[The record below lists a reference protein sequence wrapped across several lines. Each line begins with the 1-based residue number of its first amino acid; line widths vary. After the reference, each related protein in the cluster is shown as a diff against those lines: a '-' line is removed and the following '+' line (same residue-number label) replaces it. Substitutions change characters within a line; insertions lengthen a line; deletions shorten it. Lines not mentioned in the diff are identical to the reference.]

1 MVDNHRLS
9 TIKLIPIRDIKTPVE
24 PEQLDILMPEPVEL
38 DHEWKQ
44 YLCMHQYGSTKFPCD
59 ITPIDPS
66 KESGKDLDAPT
77 ALLGKVNE
85 DMELL
90 ISTKTKVLFLNQ
102 PMDIHRMFWE
112 IPIIDY
118 WIPTPGVLKKQIKVV
133 SKTPEEYE
141 EYKARLTNIRYYKE
155 NIIKQIHNPS
165 ARSIKFKDERKI
177 TVGISRKDLT
187 SYRTKV
193 KNAFY
198 NCFALI
204 VRFQYDD
211 EPFKEAHIKVFN
223 TGKMEIPGIV
233 NYKILEKVKSMILEI
248 LQPHIPADKQPLDFI
263 ENSHEDHVLINSNFN
278 CGFFV
283 NREKFHS
290 ILCGEK
296 YRIESSYDPCSYPGV
311 KCKFYFNNSI
321 GFDRNLQNGRV
332 LPEDRQLKLSEL
344 IASNKYTEISFM
356 VFRTGSGLIVANC
369 TEKILR
375 FVFEFIKQILIA
387 EYENICILSE
397 NPVIKNKQK
406 KIRKRMITFSDEICS

>member
-1 MVDNHRLS
+1 MFETNDY
-9 TIKLIPIRDIKTPVE
+9 
-24 PEQLDILMPEPVEL
+24 QLDS
-38 DHEWKQ
+38 EWKQ
-44 YLCMHQYGSTKFPCD
+44 YLCMHKFGAENIQCDLKPIKSVVCEPTNQTDYDSLQTKP
-59 ITPIDPS
+59 
-66 KESGKDLDAPT
+66 
-77 ALLGKVNE
+77 LLGKVNE
-85 DMELL
+85 DMELM

-102 PMDIHRMFWE
+102 PMDIHQIFWE
-112 IPIIDY
+112 IPTIDY
-118 WIPTPGVLKKQIKVV
+118 WKPIPGVLKKQIKVV
-133 SKTPEEYE
+133 SKTPEQYE
-141 EYKARLTNIRYYKE
+141 LYKSRLTQIRYYKE

-177 TVGISRKDLT
+177 TIGVSRKDLT
-187 SYRTKV
+187 SYRIKV

-233 NYKILEKVKSMILEI
+233 NYKILEKVKLMILEI
-248 LQPHIPADKQPLDFI
+248 LNPHIPKNNPSLDFI

-290 ILCGEK
+290 ILSSEK

-321 GFDRNLQNGRV
+321 GFDKELQNGRV
-332 LPEDRQLKLSEL
+332 LPEDRQMKLSEL
-344 IASNKYTEISFM
+344 ISSNKYTEISFM

-375 FVFEFIKQILIA
+375 FVFEFIKRILIA
-387 EYENICILSE
+387 EYSDISILSE
-397 NPVIKNKQK
+397 NPVIKNKHK
-406 KIRKRMITFSDEICS
+406 KIRKRIITFSEMKE